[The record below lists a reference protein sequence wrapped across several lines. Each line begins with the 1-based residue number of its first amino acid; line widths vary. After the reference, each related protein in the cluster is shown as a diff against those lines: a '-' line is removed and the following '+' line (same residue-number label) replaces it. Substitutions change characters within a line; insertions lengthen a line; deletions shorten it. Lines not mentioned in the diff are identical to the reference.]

1 MARLYWCRVLE
12 KEPGGGGGSGGGAL
26 ALPAP

>member
-1 MARLYWCRVLE
+1 MARLHWGRVLE
-12 KEPGGGGGSGGGAL
+12 KEPGVGGSGGGAL